1 MFYNNECNASP
12 SSPSHTHRS
21 EKVQNEQ
28 YMDQLYYLDN
38 FAIHDSEKIA
48 ERRDTA
54 LLDQVSA
61 HTHTHITI

>member
-1 MFYNNECNASP
+1 
-12 SSPSHTHRS
+12 
-21 EKVQNEQ
+21 
-28 YMDQLYYLDN
+28 MDQLYYLDN

-61 HTHTHITI
+61 NTHTDITI